1 MKKKLLK
8 ALTTL
13 FLLAVVLIPPLDP
26 TPPLPPS
33 PPEEGDILS
42 TEPEDPEI
50 EPQNG
55 RDTEEET

>member
-1 MKKKLLK
+1 MKKTLLK

-33 PPEEGDILS
+33 PPEEGNILP
-42 TEPEDPEI
+42 TEPEGPEI
-50 EPQNG
+50 EPQTG
-55 RDTEEET
+55 RGQEEEN